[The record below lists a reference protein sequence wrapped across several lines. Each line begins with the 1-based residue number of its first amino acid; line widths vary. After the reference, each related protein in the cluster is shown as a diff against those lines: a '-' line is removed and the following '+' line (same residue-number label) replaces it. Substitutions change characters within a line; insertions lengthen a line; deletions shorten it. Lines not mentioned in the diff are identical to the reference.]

1 MSELLRRFYE
11 EVVLTEQATIDIN
24 CRLDDEVKHIMEN
37 HIKGST
43 ADEVTREMCFE
54 IVSLA
59 ESEGFYMG
67 LKHAVKVLL
76 EVMSE

>member
-1 MSELLRRFYE
+1 MSDLLRRFYE
-11 EVVLTEQATIDIN
+11 EVVLTEQATIEIN
-24 CRLDDEVKHIMEN
+24 RKLDDEVKHIMEN
-37 HIKGST
+37 YIKGST

-59 ESEGFYMG
+59 EREGFYMG

-76 EVMSE
+76 ELLSE